1 MVLLGMGSCRVR
13 SDMTS
18 VEIECSECI
27 GKTVEITSPDLLEPK
42 NIQIAKGRFDSN
54 GKVSLQ
60 FNIPNDRYLSFGIDS
75 VDRRAM
81 YFFAGEKAEIVYAGK
96 IPRFKGANSYFYQ
109 YLADFKLIVDSLYAV
124 REQRMTSGARI
135 PEDENEAFL
144 NNVSVR
150 IEQKMNKAEVPFV
163 RVEGRVKR
171 LYSIWKKSSKV

>member
-1 MVLLGMGSCRVR
+1 MKLFWSISTLVLLGMGSCRVR

-81 YFFAGEKAEIVYAGK
+81 YFFAGEKTEIVYAGK
-96 IPRFKGANSYFYQ
+96 TPRFKGANS
-109 YLADFKLIVDSLYAV
+109 
-124 REQRMTSGARI
+124 
-135 PEDENEAFL
+135 
-144 NNVSVR
+144 
-150 IEQKMNKAEVPFV
+150 
-163 RVEGRVKR
+163 
-171 LYSIWKKSSKV
+171 